1 MPKRLTALGFA
12 FRRFAVP
19 GRVGARVFGLNI
31 GCRYS
36 TPVRK
41 RPLHLEDVRLH
52 DLRHTHASHAVMN
65 GVPVPVVSR
74 LLGHS
79 DVRST
84 LRYAHLGNR
93 EIEAAAERVGQS
105 IAALLRI

>member
-1 MPKRLTALGFA
+1 MPKRLIALGFA

-41 RPLHLEDVRLH
+41 RPLHPTRSQFKPEASQTQAPVQEIVAEVPNRPDQP
-52 DLRHTHASHAVMN
+52 DLADGAETVIGWTVAS
-65 GVPVPVVSR
+65 SE
-74 LLGHS
+74 LLL
-79 DVRST
+79 D
-84 LRYAHLGNR
+84 
-93 EIEAAAERVGQS
+93 
-105 IAALLRI
+105 